1 MTFEEYKERCEEHFG
16 RSLSDKEVAE
26 VAVNA
31 LSEWSEVAEGLK
43 ENLKTARTQNEQLR
57 NELAYTGEN
66 EAIKETASKLTEI
79 LDIPGDSHEF
89 QLRFYKGKLVNFMYK
104 VAGSMEFYDEGE

>member
-26 VAVNA
+26 IAVNA
-31 LSEWSEVAEGLK
+31 LSEWSEAAEGLK
-43 ENLKTARTQNEQLR
+43 ENLKIARAQNEQLR

-66 EAIKETASKLTEI
+66 KELKKVASKMAEI
-79 LDIPGDSHEF
+79 LDIPATHHEIE
-89 QLRFYKGKLVNFMYK
+89 LRFLGGKLMTLLYK
-104 VAGSMEFYDEGE
+104 TAGSMNFDDEE